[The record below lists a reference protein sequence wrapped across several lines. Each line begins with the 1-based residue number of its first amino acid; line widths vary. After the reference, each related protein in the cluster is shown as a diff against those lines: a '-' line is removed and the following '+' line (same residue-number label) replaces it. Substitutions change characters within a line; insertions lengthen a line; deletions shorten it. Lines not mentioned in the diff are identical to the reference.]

1 MTKKD
6 FKTISMNG
14 RMAYQ
19 LMCAERYFTYKHPK
33 LDFKELFKL
42 LWQVTNGM
50 WWDTFSA
57 YIIELEPSFMLE
69 KENYEDDEWLHLTK
83 TQHDLFKPLISEFDE
98 EDEEFMETLKD
109 QAEVYA
115 YTVVPKDTSES
126 INIIFET
133 IDFLKNNNIELP
145 DFSLV
150 QFSTIDQF
158 NGWGDKFDGTKLSLI
173 LKD

>member
-1 MTKKD
+1 
-6 FKTISMNG
+6 
-14 RMAYQ
+14 
-19 LMCAERYFTYKHPK
+19 
-33 LDFKELFKL
+33 
-42 LWQVTNGM
+42 
-50 WWDTFSA
+50 
-57 YIIELEPSFMLE
+57 MLE

-83 TQHDLFKPLISEFDE
+83 TQYDLFKPLISEFDE

-133 IDFLKNNNIELP
+133 IDFLKKNNIELP